1 VPRLQRKSFAT
12 PDQSRRFPSGR
23 VDVVELDETVIG
35 HIVYAPG
42 WRWSVEVQPVV
53 GTASCQNRHVGVA
66 VSGRLHVMMDDGTE
80 LEIGPGEAYEI
91 PPGHDAWVAGDETW
105 DTIEFANARVYGVAP
120 DEPDERILATILFT
134 DIVDSTAQQGRLG
147 DAAWRTLLLE
157 HNARMRAQLDRF
169 RGREI
174 VTTGD
179 GFLALFDGA
188 ARGVRC
194 AAAMTQAVADLG
206 IAIRAGLH
214 TGEVAVVG
222 GNARGAAVHTA
233 ARISALAAPGEVLV
247 SGSTR
252 DVLDGA
258 GLHLVD
264 RGEHELKGIDGARR
278 LYAVEA
284 SPSGRTG

>member
-1 VPRLQRKSFAT
+1 
-12 PDQSRRFPSGR
+12 
-23 VDVVELDETVIG
+23 
-35 HIVYAPG
+35 
-42 WRWSVEVQPVV
+42 
-53 GTASCQNRHVGVA
+53 
-66 VSGRLHVMMDDGTE
+66 
-80 LEIGPGEAYEI
+80 
-91 PPGHDAWVAGDETW
+91 
-105 DTIEFANARVYGVAP
+105 
-120 DEPDERILATILFT
+120 
-134 DIVDSTAQQGRLG
+134 
-147 DAAWRTLLLE
+147 
-157 HNARMRAQLDRF
+157 
-169 RGREI
+169 
-174 VTTGD
+174 
-179 GFLALFDGA
+179 
-188 ARGVRC
+188 
-194 AAAMTQAVADLG
+194 MTQAVADLG